1 MKHHWL
7 LPFALS
13 STFIP
18 FLVSPANA
26 ARLSAWYYQTS
37 TNQIR
42 FATDTNVVP
51 RAFLISSPERLIVD
65 LPGTRLDRPTSRER
79 YNTAVR
85 EIRVAEVNSSTTRIV
100 VELKPGFSL
109 AASGVSVTSELPSR
123 WTIKFKEF
131 ERTPT
136 NAPPRYLNPT
146 AIYVG
151 NAPFAGVIPLG
162 REMTALKR
170 RIKAIAA
177 QYDRLDPGMFF
188 MDLETGNYVDINGDG
203 VFPAASTIKFPILV
217 ALFEAVD
224 AGKVRLDEVL
234 TVRRDLIAGGSGSLQ
249 YSPGARLSV
258 LATATKMSALS
269 DNTATN
275 MIIDR
280 LGGKRYLNS
289 RFQAWGLN
297 KTFMA
302 NMLGDFGGTNKTTPA
317 DLVRLSALIAKRQ
330 LLNPPSRQ
338 KVLDILNQTRNRSML
353 PAGLGS
359 RAAIAH
365 KTGTLGR
372 LIGDAGIIEMPNG
385 KLYFAGIFV
394 RRPFN
399 DPSAREFAQKVS
411 KVTYEYINQRQIAD
425 ANPEESNWGG
435 GEED

>member
-1 MKHHWL
+1 
-7 LPFALS
+7 
-13 STFIP
+13 
-18 FLVSPANA
+18 
-26 ARLSAWYYQTS
+26 
-37 TNQIR
+37 
-42 FATDTNVVP
+42 
-51 RAFLISSPERLIVD
+51 
-65 LPGTRLDRPTSRER
+65 
-79 YNTAVR
+79 
-85 EIRVAEVNSSTTRIV
+85 
-100 VELKPGFSL
+100 
-109 AASGVSVTSELPSR
+109 
-123 WTIKFKEF
+123 
-131 ERTPT
+131 
-136 NAPPRYLNPT
+136 
-146 AIYVG
+146 
-151 NAPFAGVIPLG
+151 
-162 REMTALKR
+162 
-170 RIKAIAA
+170 
-177 QYDRLDPGMFF
+177 
-188 MDLETGNYVDINGDG
+188 
-203 VFPAASTIKFPILV
+203 
-217 ALFEAVD
+217 
-224 AGKVRLDEVL
+224 
-234 TVRRDLIAGGSGSLQ
+234 
-249 YSPGARLSV
+249 
-258 LATATKMSALS
+258 MSALS

-385 KLYFAGIFV
+385 KLYFAGLFV